1 MEGGPVGNYRASG
14 GDSDIDLPLRVRVR
28 VLRWERDGGGGEASE
43 LGLRVESFT
52 GGVLWTSWCGVP
64 WQGSTAMEKAI
75 HFTVTVH
82 ERRNLHFTA
91 SLEFLFSSS
100 DICVH

>member
-14 GDSDIDLPLRVRVR
+14 GDSDIHLPLRVRVR

-52 GGVLWTSWCGVP
+52 GGVVVDLVVWC
-64 WQGSTAMEKAI
+64 AMAGQHSHGKGD
-75 HFTVTVH
+75 
-82 ERRNLHFTA
+82 
-91 SLEFLFSSS
+91 SLYCYSA
-100 DICVH
+100 